1 MNITLLGQGFEA
13 TSQNSVGNHLVKFFA
28 SKDFHTFTGIKD
40 FHTFTGISAFASQAG
55 IRGLSKH
62 IKTAKKHLNIITIV
76 TGVDQKGTSKEALEE
91 LMALDINAFVF
102 YQPSI
107 TIFHPKMYL
116 FEGVEKSELIIGS
129 SNLTSQGLFTNI
141 ETSLLVSIDNSSE
154 PDRKIVEQ
162 LKGYFKGI
170 FDFSD
175 PNLKKI
181 SKAIITELV
190 KAKVVPTEA
199 ERKAAYDKGLKAE
212 RKETE
217 NIISKIFPKRAISK
231 IPSEFRGVRKAT
243 TKTTAATAAVP
254 SGSASS
260 KGTLLWESGKL
271 TQRDLNIPKGSNT
284 NPTGSMLFKKGKMDD
299 IDQRHYFRDTVFSSL
314 KWTKDKNPQTSHL
327 ERTEATFNIVIDGK
341 PSGSFKLTLTHNS
354 LTTTRSYEQKN
365 SMTQVS
371 WGDAKKVIAKD
382 ELIGKTAKLFKTKKK
397 SEFTLEIS

>member
-28 SKDFHTFTGIKD
+28 SKDFHTFTGIA
-40 FHTFTGISAFASQAG
+40 AFASQAG

-231 IPSEFRGVRKAT
+231 IPSEFRGARKAT

-314 KWTKDKNPQTSHL
+314 KWTKDKSPQTSHL